1 MMNIK
6 ELRDRMDAIN
16 MEIDKIEEGVSYITG
31 TVSTSTTE
39 QKGRK
44 SSRGWKM
51 KDTRNMQGKIIRGL
65 TVIEL
70 RAQIAEEVGKGGMDR
85 LLRFLGS
92 DRATLSRFLRDKNRG
107 LKRGMYDR
115 MKMYMEIREEEVE
128 GEKEEKN

>member
-70 RAQIAEEVGKGGMDR
+70 R
-85 LLRFLGS
+85 
-92 DRATLSRFLRDKNRG
+92 
-107 LKRGMYDR
+107 
-115 MKMYMEIREEEVE
+115 
-128 GEKEEKN
+128 